1 MTVCRMPIATY
12 RLQLTPNFGFADA
25 QALVPYLHLL
35 GITDLYTSPFCRA
48 RCGSSHGYDVT
59 DHSTINPEL
68 GTEADLEALA
78 RTLQQHGMGLIM
90 DIVPNHMGISDESN
104 RWWQNVLENGPAS
117 PYAGF
122 FDIDWAPPKQVL
134 QNKVLLPV
142 LGDQYG
148 KVLEQG
154 EIRLGYDEGAFIIDF
169 YNQRLPLAPHT
180 WTAILAPAL
189 EQVRSELAVDD
200 PHLIELESIL
210 TSLRY
215 LPLPTETA
223 PAKVRERQ
231 REKEVGKRRL
241 ANLVVTS
248 EPVYSAITAVLVAM
262 NGQKGEPASF
272 DRLETLLAEQAY
284 RLCYWRVAAD
294 EVNYRRFFEIND
306 LVAIRVEQPEVFTAV
321 HSLVFRLLQQ
331 GIVTGLRVDHPDGLF
346 DPEQYFLNLQAG
358 CRRALAEAS
367 AAVPQPAGGDP
378 KRPCYVVLEK
388 ILGRNEQLRAH
399 WAVHGTTGYDFLNLV
414 NGLFIDPDGRSPLR
428 EFYAQFTGS
437 PQRAGEVAYESKKL
451 ILNISMASELY
462 VLARRLDHISEQHRW
477 SQDFTFL
484 SLQDALREVI
494 ACFPVYRTYIRP
506 THAIV
511 DDEDRYHIVR
521 AVNAAKLRNP
531 ARSESIFDFILS
543 VLLFDDPPGLSEA
556 QYAERRDFVM
566 RFQQL
571 TSPVMAKGLEDTAFY
586 RTYPLF
592 SLNEVGGDPEYFGVA
607 VDTFHQRNSER
618 LAQWPCGLLA
628 TSTHDTKRSEDVRA
642 RINVLSE
649 IPGEWE
655 RAVERWQIWNRA
667 KKSTISG
674 VEVPDANEEYL
685 LYQALVGAWP
695 LTPLDETA
703 QTRFVQRIVQ
713 YMEKALKEAKIHTS
727 WLNPHEAHDQAVR
740 TFIQRVLTPGVENR
754 FLADFALFQARIA
767 PVGLLNALSQTLLKI
782 TSPGVPDFYQGTE
795 LWDDSLVDP
804 DNRRPVD
811 FPTRRACL
819 AELQQ
824 RETEGLL
831 PLVQELLAQWCDGRI
846 KLYVTYKALHFRRSH
861 ISLFRDGGYL
871 PIACTGTRR
880 EHVVAFARCK
890 EQHWTLVVIPRW
902 LTKLS
907 SRRQPPLG
915 RRVWGKNFLLLPPE
929 APLSWHNVL
938 TGEELTGTTTPQGQ
952 TLYLSTILQYFPVAL
967 LSGTLPQTTDPARLL
982 SAPTEPHN

>member
-12 RLQLTPNFGFADA
+12 RLQLTPSFGFADA
-25 QALVPYLHLL
+25 QALVPYLHCL
-35 GITDLYTSPFCRA
+35 GITDLYASPFCRA
-48 RCGSSHGYDVT
+48 RYGSPHGYDVT

-78 RTLQQHGMGLIM
+78 QTLQQHGMGLMM
-90 DIVPNHMGISDESN
+90 DIVPNHMGINDESN
-104 RWWQNVLENGPAS
+104 YWWQNVLENGPAS

-122 FDIDWAPPKQVL
+122 FDIDWAPPKQDL

-142 LGDQYG
+142 LGDQFG

-154 EIRLGYDEGAFIIDF
+154 EMRLGYDEGAFSIDF

-180 WTAILAPAL
+180 WAAILAPAL
-189 EQVRSELAVDD
+189 EQVCSVLAVDD

-215 LPLPTETA
+215 LPLPTETE
-223 PAKVRERQ
+223 PEKVRERQ

-241 ANLVVTS
+241 ANLVATS
-248 EPVYSAITAVLVAM
+248 EPVHSAITAVLVAM
-262 NGQKGEPASF
+262 NGQKGDPESF
-272 DRLETLLAEQAY
+272 NRLESLLAEQAY

-306 LVAIRVEQPEVFTAV
+306 LVAIRVEQPDVFTAV
-321 HSLVFRLLQQ
+321 HTLVFRLLQQ
-331 GIVTGLRVDHPDGLF
+331 GIVTGLRVDHPDGLS
-346 DPEQYFLNLQAG
+346 DPEQYFINLQAG
-358 CRRALAEAS
+358 CRRALSEAS
-367 AAVPQPAGGDP
+367 ANGSQPIVADP
-378 KRPCYVVLEK
+378 KRPCYVVIEK
-388 ILGRNEQLRAH
+388 ILGRNEQLRTH

-414 NGLFIDPDGRSPLR
+414 NGLFIDPDGRAPLR
-428 EFYAQFTGS
+428 EFYTQFTGNY
-437 PQRAGEVAYESKKL
+437 QRAGEVAYESKKL

-462 VLARRLDHISEQHRW
+462 VLARRLDRIAEQHRW
-477 SQDFTFL
+477 SRDFTFL
-484 SLQDALREVI
+484 SLQEALREVI
-494 ACFPVYRTYIRP
+494 ACFPIYRTYIRP
-506 THAIV
+506 THAVV
-511 DDEDRYHIVR
+511 DDEDRYQIVR

-543 VLLFDDPPGLSEA
+543 VLLFDDPAGLSEA
-556 QYAERRDFVM
+556 QCAERRDFVM

-571 TSPVMAKGLEDTAFY
+571 TGPVMAKGLEDTAFY

-607 VDTFHQRNSER
+607 VDTFHQRNAER

-655 RAVERWQIWNRA
+655 RAVQRWQGWNHA
-667 KKSTISG
+667 QKSAISG

-685 LYQALVGAWP
+685 LYQTLVGAWP
-695 LTPLDETA
+695 LTPLDETGQA
-703 QTRFVQRIVQ
+703 RFVQRIVQ

-727 WLNPHEAHDQAVR
+727 WLNPHEAYDQAVG
-740 TFIQRVLTPGVENR
+740 TFVQRVLTPGAANR
-754 FLADFALFQARIA
+754 FLADFTLFHARIA

-811 FPTRRACL
+811 FSTRRACL

-824 RETEGLL
+824 RETEDLL

-846 KLYVTYKALHFRRSH
+846 KLYVTYKALHFRRSN

-871 PIACTGTRR
+871 PIPCTGTRR

-890 EQHWTLVVIPRW
+890 EQNWTLVVIPRL

-907 SRRQPPLG
+907 SRRQPPVG

-938 TGEELTGTTTPQGQ
+938 TGEALTGTVTPQGQ
-952 TLYLSTILQYFPVAL
+952 TLYLSTILQHFPVAL

-982 SAPTEPHN
+982 SAHTEQP